1 VDSYQRL
8 TYRYPHDAPRTVH
21 LAGLQLTDSAAEYLQ
36 THGVSISE
44 LVAAYG
50 GPLANELV
58 WERNSL
64 RRAGLIL
71 AAEYCAVMISFLIT
85 IALAID
91 DVVGSQR
98 PSIPG
103 IHALVPRPPGK
114 SNTRAVP
121 RAFVS
126 YSHKDIRHLL
136 EFKRM
141 LAPAIRSGAICLWD
155 DSRILTGAN
164 WRRVMPT
171 DTAHLPIGSKYVLQG
186 RVVTMGPQGVV
197 ARGAIYIESN
207 EIKAV
212 QRTVDPPPEG
222 FEAAPRINVGGT
234 MYPGLIELHNHLS
247 YNAMP
252 LWDVPL
258 KYTNS
263 GQWKNH
269 DDYRRLITKPAQVLG
284 RTAGVVEAVVRFV
297 ECKCLLGGVT
307 TTQGITLANASGI
320 QSIYRGLIRNVEQP
334 DDPQLPRAGTRIAN
348 PDTGKAREYLETLGR
363 HTCYLQHLSE
373 GVDATAQ
380 TWFHRLKDR

>member
-1 VDSYQRL
+1 MKLNMRNWGTQTAAFLLAGMVLLIFLDRPPADDACTAGRKAPILAGVVSVAVWLTISARKRMQPTQGPGKGWLRPAALMGAISVAAIALYVDSYQRL

-164 WRRVMPT
+164 WRREIEVALRSAEIAVLLVTDHFLASEFIANQEFKPLLERAQTNGTSVFWVHVSPAMYEHTDIVMYQA
-171 DTAHLPIGSKYVLQG
+171 AHDVSK
-186 RVVTMGPQGVV
+186 P
-197 ARGAIYIESN
+197 
-207 EIKAV
+207 
-212 QRTVDPPPEG
+212 
-222 FEAAPRINVGGT
+222 
-234 MYPGLIELHNHLS
+234 LS
-247 YNAMP
+247 
-252 LWDVPL
+252 
-258 KYTNS
+258 
-263 GQWKNH
+263 
-269 DDYRRLITKPAQVLG
+269 
-284 RTAGVVEAVVRFV
+284 
-297 ECKCLLGGVT
+297 
-307 TTQGITLANASGI
+307 TLARSQRLVAWRDICTRLVQVALRS
-320 QSIYRGLIRNVEQP
+320 SAVPE
-334 DDPQLPRAGTRIAN
+334 DDGA
-348 PDTGKAREYLETLGR
+348 
-363 HTCYLQHLSE
+363 
-373 GVDATAQ
+373 
-380 TWFHRLKDR
+380 